1 MSPEKKSKRQ
11 ERREKM
17 QQQKARSRL
26 IMIAFITLGALLVVV
41 AFIWPQFSTID
52 DLIVPEAYTGLAP
65 QDGTSLGD
73 PNAPVVIDIFED
85 FQCSS
90 CKLFTENYEPLIIEY
105 LVDTGKAR
113 LVFHNYPFLDGDGA
127 GNGGNSDRAAN
138 ATMCASE
145 QNRFWDMQAII
156 FANLTGEYSG
166 NFSDKALKTMAEA
179 IGLDTASFND
189 CFDSNK
195 YKDQIQADFDLGQE
209 MGVTGTP
216 SAFVNGVK
224 VGEPGK
230 IPTFQDIAVAVDAIV
245 NVSE

>member
-1 MSPEKKSKRQ
+1 MSPDKKSKRQ

-26 IMIAFITLGALLVVV
+26 IMIAFLTLGALLVVV

-52 DLIVPEAYTGLAP
+52 DLIVPEARTDLAD

-85 FQCSS
+85 FQCSA
-90 CKLFTENYEPLIIEY
+90 CKVFTENYEPLIIEY

-127 GNGGNSDRAAN
+127 SNGGNSDRAAN

-156 FANLTGEYSG
+156 FANLAGESSG
-166 NFSDKALKTMAEA
+166 NFSDKAMETMAET
-179 IGLDTASFND
+179 IGLDTTAFND
-189 CFDSNK
+189 CFAKNK
-195 YKDQIQADFDLGQE
+195 YKDQIQADFDLGFE

-216 SAFVNGVK
+216 SVFVNGVK
-224 VGEPGK
+224 VGDPGK
-230 IPTFQDIAVAVDAIV
+230 IPTFQDIAVAVDAII
-245 NVSE
+245 NASE